1 MNRRHVIAGLSAAA
15 AFPSIARPAF
25 ANDTIRMAGVP
36 FDVTALPYYGVSSG
50 IFKKYNI
57 DVEFNTFSANGAAI
71 ASAVS
76 GGSMDVGVSNI
87 PSLALAHLKKFPYTL
102 IFGGGLYT
110 SASPVDALLVPNGS
124 TLRNAKDFEGKTIGV
139 NGLNNIS
146 QYGVQA
152 WIEKSGADNAK
163 IKYIEVP
170 PGEMPAALASGRI
183 DAANT
188 TEPYVSLDK
197 VAAHVVTHPFDAISP
212 RFLIC
217 AFFTTT
223 DWADAHPELLKRL
236 QAAMR
241 ETARWT
247 NVNKAA
253 TADIIADLSKIDPK
267 IVHTMNRTT
276 YPETLDASI
285 LQPIIDATSKYGNV
299 DHFRAEEMIYK
310 RTIGA

>member
-1 MNRRHVIAGLSAAA
+1 MNRRDVIAGLAAA
-15 AFPSIARPAF
+15 AALPAVAQPARAS
-25 ANDTIRMAGVP
+25 DTIRMAGVP

-57 DVEFNTFSANGAAI
+57 EIEFNTFSVNGAAI
-71 ASAVS
+71 AAAVT

-87 PSLALAHLKKFPYTL
+87 PSLALAHLKKFPFTL

-124 TLRNAKDFEGKTIGV
+124 TLRDAKDFDGKTVGV

-152 WIEKSGADNAK
+152 WIDKSGAGGAQ
-163 IKYIEVP
+163 IKYIEVQ
-170 PGEMPAALASGRI
+170 PGEMPAALASGHI

-197 VAAHVVTHPFDAISP
+197 GAAHVVAHPFDAISS

-223 DWADAHPELLKRL
+223 DWADAHPDLLKRL
-236 QAAMR
+236 QIAMR

-247 NVNKAA
+247 NANHDA
-253 TADIIADLSKIDPK
+253 TADIIANLSKIDIK
-267 IVHTMNRTT
+267 TVHAMNRTT
-276 YPETLDASI
+276 YPEVLDASI
-285 LQPIIDATSKYGNV
+285 LQPIVDATSRYGNV

-310 RTIGA
+310 PR